1 MLNEL
6 FLDDYYKF
14 DKSEQ
19 VNIMVLALIND
30 AMRRPIVACLRHRPK

>member
-6 FLDDYYKF
+6 FLDDCYKF

-19 VNIMVLALIND
+19 VNIMILALINR
-30 AMRRPIVACLRHRPK
+30 AMRRPIAACLRDRPK